1 MTLVVCLSECAS
13 VTTVGS
19 GKVDKLI
26 DMLFQEAAGYGPKE
40 LNSVRRGCALA
51 PPGEYNGLICVA
63 VVMRPVD
70 TVTAATRFFLSFR
83 PFSAVQLY
91 TPLLASVKRLL

>member
-40 LNSVRRGCALA
+40 LNSVRRGRALA

-70 TVTAATRFFLSFR
+70 TVTAATRFSFLSAH
-83 PFSAVQLY
+83 S
-91 TPLLASVKRLL
+91 LLSNSILLCWLQ